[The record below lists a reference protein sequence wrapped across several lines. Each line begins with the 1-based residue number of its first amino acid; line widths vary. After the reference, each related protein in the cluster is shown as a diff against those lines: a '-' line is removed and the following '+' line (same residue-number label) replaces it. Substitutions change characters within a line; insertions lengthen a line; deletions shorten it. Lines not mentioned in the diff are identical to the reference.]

1 MLGCNKGTTL
11 RTIIY
16 RIVWVVFRS
25 FLELFFFFLF
35 DNTSSLFFSLSVY
48 SIFVVVEEKKK
59 SFVTVHNALTTIF
72 YACVPFPGNADV
84 CRPSY
89 FHSLKL
95 LSIYILSIFSP
106 VVCMFKLDYMVF
118 LGREMIIKRLTC
130 KKNRRTNE
138 WQSNLI
144 QKKIYMCS
152 PGKEEWGNV

>member
-1 MLGCNKGTTL
+1 MQQGNNSSHNNIQNCMSCL
-11 RTIIY
+11 
-16 RIVWVVFRS
+16 S
-25 FLELFFFFLF
+25 FFSRAFFFSFCL
-35 DNTSSLFFSLSVY
+35 TTHRVFFSLSVY

-106 VVCMFKLDYMVF
+106 VVCMFKLDYIVF
-118 LGREMIIKRLTC
+118 LGREMIIKRLT
-130 KKNRRTNE
+130 
-138 WQSNLI
+138 
-144 QKKIYMCS
+144 Y
-152 PGKEEWGNV
+152 